1 MKHTLL
7 TLMSIATLS
16 ACGFQPLYG
25 PSLSGDSPV
34 AVTQID
40 GRMGH
45 RVRQELARMLASGL
59 PNVEPG
65 ARVEIDLKESLE
77 RLSLKS
83 DAGVSRSTMVAIA
96 TYQLVSNDGEVL
108 ISGRLRSQSDFDVS
122 NTPYGDIAL
131 QNDARERVA
140 LSLARSLRETLTVQ
154 ASKLGSDNSPDN

>member
-1 MKHTLL
+1 M
-7 TLMSIATLS
+7 
-16 ACGFQPLYG
+16 
-25 PSLSGDSPV
+25 
-34 AVTQID
+34 
-40 GRMGH
+40 
-45 RVRQELARMLASGL
+45 
-59 PNVEPG
+59 
-65 ARVEIDLKESLE
+65 KESLE

-96 TYQLVSNDGEVL
+96 TYQLISNDGEVL

-131 QNDARERVA
+131 QNDARERLA